1 MAASVSM
8 LAARPCASLS
18 LPSDCVSAP
27 VRAADFASFSGLKAV
42 QPVAAVAQSVAHR
55 PSPSGRSA
63 VVVRAGVAVPPSI
76 SSLAPVGD
84 RVLVRLEQ
92 VEERTAGGLLLPSS
106 SQSKP
111 QGGKVVAVGDGRTIG
126 DKTVPVGLEAGA
138 RVVYSKYAGT
148 EVDYEGAPHVLLRE
162 DDVVGTLDGDDVA
175 QLKPL
180 ADRVLIKVQEA
191 EQVTAGGVL
200 LTESAKEKPVIGT
213 VVAVGP
219 GAVKEDG
226 SRRAVEVA
234 VGSTVLYSKYAASEF
249 KAKDGSPHVVL
260 READVMAV
268 LS

>member
-8 LAARPCASLS
+8 LAARPCASLA
-18 LPSDCVSAP
+18 LPSECVLPPAG
-27 VRAADFASFSGLKAV
+27 AADFASFSGLKAV
-42 QPVAAVAQSVAHR
+42 QPVAAVAQSAAHR
-55 PSPSGRSA
+55 PSPSCRSV
-63 VVVRAGVAVPPSI
+63 VVVRAGIAI

-92 VEERTAGGLLLPSS
+92 AEERTAGGLLLPSS

-162 DDVVGTLDGDDVA
+162 DDVVGTLDSDDVG

-226 SRRAVEVA
+226 SRRGVEVP